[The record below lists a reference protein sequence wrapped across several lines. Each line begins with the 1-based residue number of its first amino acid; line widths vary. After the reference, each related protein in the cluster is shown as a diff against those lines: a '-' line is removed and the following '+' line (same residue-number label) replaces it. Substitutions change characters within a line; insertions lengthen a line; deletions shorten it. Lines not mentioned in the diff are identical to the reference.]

1 MSKTKIVIANQEGD
15 TTSDVDQEGYV
26 PQTAEFFG
34 FQNRQAV
41 FSFNKAGS
49 VISRKLIWPDEPLT
63 KPRERKVQFSLPIKV
78 RGLDGYP
85 SLPPGLTIVSGPT
98 AVGKSTFV
106 RALTQVM
113 PLRRLLAV
121 EPHDSGSELETLPT
135 FSSIDSALVYAIG
148 AAYSTPDDL
157 YAIDSLRATLF
168 ETMGAAGSKGMSM
181 QFFTQITRVSNSLAM
196 AGISLMATVNPMDE
210 DPEYVK
216 QFMSKLSASVPATI
230 LLESVERLGNGGASF
245 TGSIQMRPN
254 RTKMSFSYSTTDS
267 VIQKALASDY
277 DLDVIDVSDAL
288 SINKA
293 AVAAIQEG
301 I

>member
-1 MSKTKIVIANQEGD
+1 MVKQKVAIAHQEGD
-15 TTSDVDQEGYV
+15 TTSDVDQAGYV
-26 PQTAEFFG
+26 PETAEFFG

-41 FSFNKAGS
+41 FSFDKGGR

-63 KPRERKVQFSLPIKV
+63 KPRDRKVQFTLPIKV

-121 EPHDSGSELETLPT
+121 EPHDTGVELETLPT

-148 AAYSTPDDL
+148 AAYSAPDDL

-181 QFFTQITRVSNSLAM
+181 QFFTQITRVSNALAM

-245 TGSIQMRPN
+245 TGSVQMRPN
-254 RTKMSFSYSTTDS
+254 RTKMGFTYSTADVMTRS
-267 VIQKALASDY
+267 EWSAEY
-277 DLDVIDVSDAL
+277 DLDVINVSDSL

-293 AVAAIQEG
+293 AVAAIQQG